1 MAFRTA
7 SDVALSSSQEPASRT
22 RGAAVLLLGSL
33 LSIACGD
40 DGDGGTPSND
50 PTFTRVMTEAVSSR
64 RCGGPTCHSNATMSG
79 FVMGSTDTLY
89 AALVNQPASGPD
101 CASTGMMLVVPGDP
115 DNSLLYLKLTTAPC
129 GDAMP
134 PTGSGA
140 LPADA
145 VELVRQ
151 WILAGAKKD

>member
-1 MAFRTA
+1 MALICVWARPNRTELARVAA
-7 SDVALSSSQEPASRT
+7 SS
-22 RGAAVLLLGSL
+22 
-33 LSIACGD
+33 
-40 DGDGGTPSND
+40 
-50 PTFTRVMTEAVSSR
+50 F
-64 RCGGPTCHSNATMSG
+64 G
-79 FVMGSTDTLY
+79 FV
-89 AALVNQPASGPD
+89 D
-101 CASTGMMLVVPGDP
+101 CTSTGMMLVVPGDP

-145 VELVRQ
+145 IELVRQ